1 MVYYVLS
8 LSIQLVVQ
16 HYLGDTV
23 AVPEDD
29 TNLGGGQ
36 SLLGQLVDLV
46 LHLVGGELQP
56 LGHRASVGQGRL
68 GDSLPWC
75 VHTTHLEMSNLS
87 EMSKP

>member
-8 LSIQLVVQ
+8 PSIQHQ
-16 HYLGDTV
+16 HYLGNTV

-75 VHTTHLEMSNLS
+75 VHTTHLEISNFS